1 MLGLILFL
9 ALSTLI
15 FIVRFTSQYKKP
27 SPALALTHRN
37 LDQRTQTTEPWN
49 GNLAS
54 MGHVN
59 SDETT
64 AHTSYMASHAIS
76 KLPTG
81 TRPSYLAEGGA
92 NIVYRFSIPNDIAS
106 SITPHGDGQQRASRK
121 LLRLR
126 KHIDSGT
133 PYPDTVNNFDR
144 YVRPMFD
151 DHELV
156 DQELVRLPRGFI
168 AYCNEQLRAD
178 EARNL
183 RPQGRRG
190 VYLAVRE
197 PFGLMITD
205 MTPAPGSGECL
216 WEFKPKWLLQ
226 SPSAPSDAKR
236 CRTCALR
243 EMKNYNAR
251 EAGNS
256 EKQSFCPLD
265 LVSDNFEDVLRA
277 TRFIRGGHGRARVA
291 AFLYRNSTLL
301 KLQACQRQ
309 MNAVGLPGLQAH
321 FRERA
326 ISMTLRDCT
335 MFVKVP
341 RDELEPLEARLG
353 DLDFKSGIGGKLRYW
368 RETEKRLIE
377 EGWYSGNRKD
387 QEFSECSLQ
396 GPRRDLGTSAEA
408 ITEQ

>member
-1 MLGLILFL
+1 MLGIILVL
-9 ALSTLI
+9 AFPTLI
-15 FIVRFTSQYKKP
+15 FIVRFACRYMKQ
-27 SPALALTHRN
+27 SPAHTVTHRDID
-37 LDQRTQTTEPWN
+37 LRKKTTEPRHDKLE
-49 GNLAS
+49 G

-59 SDETT
+59 PNGTT
-64 AHTSYMASHAIS
+64 AHTSYMASHTIS
-76 KLPTG
+76 KLPADTL
-81 TRPSYLAEGGA
+81 PSYLAEGGA
-92 NIVYRFSIPNDIAS
+92 NIVYRFLIPNDIAS
-106 SITPHGDGQQRASRK
+106 SITTHGERQQRASRK

-133 PYPDTVNNFDR
+133 PYLDTVNNFDK

-156 DQELVRLPRGFI
+156 DQELVRLPKGFI
-168 AYCNEQLRAD
+168 TYCNEQLRAD
-178 EARNL
+178 ESRNL
-183 RPQGRRG
+183 RPIGRRG
-190 VYLAVRE
+190 VYLCVKE

-243 EMKNYNAR
+243 EMKNCNAR
-251 EAGNS
+251 AAGNS

-341 RDELEPLEARLG
+341 HNELEPLEARLG

-368 RETEKRLIE
+368 RETERRLIE
-377 EGWYSGNRKD
+377 DGWYSGNRKD

-396 GPRRDLGTSAEA
+396 GPRRDLGACVDG
-408 ITEQ
+408 ITE